1 MTPRLYPVKRSGSL
15 FTVRA
20 SIRRSQAPPSIIN
33 LLVDTGAGKT
43 SLSTTLLTDI
53 GYPVISPS
61 PAIAIMTGNGIV
73 RMPVVQIPWLSCLG
87 QRVEDFSVLA
97 LELPIDRY
105 FSGILGMDFL
115 LQFKAV
121 IDVGKGQIL
130 LP

>member
-1 MTPRLYPVKRSGSL
+1 MNPQTYSVKRSGSL

-20 SIRRSQAPPSIIN
+20 SIGRLQAQPSILN
-33 LLVDTGAGKT
+33 LLVDTGAAKT

-53 GYPVISPS
+53 GYPISANQ
-61 PAIAIMTGNGIV
+61 PAIAIMTGNGII

-87 QRVEDFSVLA
+87 QRVKNFSVLA

-115 LQFKAV
+115 IQFKAV

-130 LP
+130 IP